1 MVLLNKTRVNAKSI
15 MICKMKSSNFCVI
28 PNIHRTSEISNA
40 YRKVVSS
47 RLSWLVAH
55 PRIFRRLM
63 KGKFD
68 PYVL

>member
-1 MVLLNKTRVNAKSI
+1 MDLFYFVVQ
-15 MICKMKSSNFCVI
+15 
-28 PNIHRTSEISNA
+28 PEITDPDLM
-40 YRKVVSS
+40 YRKVASS

-68 PYVL
+68 PDVL